1 MKPARKYIYLDK
13 LQNIKTN
20 NNFNNVLSAQKTKV
34 LHCNQ
39 ILTIYISIPDTHA
52 KYQKNGTFH
61 KKHTFS
67 EHGKI
72 IIIIKKPENSDK

>member
-1 MKPARKYIYLDK
+1 MEPARKYIYLDK

-39 ILTIYISIPDTHA
+39 ILTIYISIPDKHA
-52 KYQKNGTFH
+52 KYQ
-61 KKHTFS
+61 
-67 EHGKI
+67 
-72 IIIIKKPENSDK
+72 